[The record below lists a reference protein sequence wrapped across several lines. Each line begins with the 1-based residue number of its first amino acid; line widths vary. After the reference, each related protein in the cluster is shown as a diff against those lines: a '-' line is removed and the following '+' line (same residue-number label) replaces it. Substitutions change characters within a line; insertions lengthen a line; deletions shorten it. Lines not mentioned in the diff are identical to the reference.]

1 MGADFHTFNNTTI
14 YGYTVTEIQ
23 SALNE
28 MLVECQDKSENPVYS
43 AGVEWAYITLRQ
55 KLGLSDQLKD
65 R

>member
-1 MGADFHTFNNTTI
+1 MGAKVHTFNNTTI